1 MRWVK
6 PGHVRPRGDETR
18 EMPKQTKQRTP
29 SGSARGARTRGS
41 GGQRLAAAF
50 ELVERMPAL
59 AESRERLLRLTAKQG
74 ADEDEIVE
82 AVEAEPALAIA
93 VLRAANTRAGSG
105 RGGLSGVPQAVE
117 ILGPKGVERAT
128 SRLETYEFFERG
140 NGWRGLPDRF
150 RRHATATRRAVERV
164 GEVARLPG
172 RDELAVAALLHDIGK
187 LVMARLYRSYDE
199 LVGDPSVTPETRAR
213 KELRELGVDHALV
226 GGVLARR
233 WGLPQQVARAIER
246 HHSVEAEGSAA
257 AVRLADLIVNH
268 AHGAAVSP
276 EAVEASATRLGIDQ
290 VKLRALLYEYPY
302 SRPDRRRRSVPCP
315 LSAREIDALR
325 GLAGGKVYKEI
336 AEEMSLSASTVRTHL
351 HNVYRKIGA
360 VDRAQA
366 VLLARDRGWI

>member
-1 MRWVK
+1 
-6 PGHVRPRGDETR
+6 
-18 EMPKQTKQRTP
+18 MP
-29 SGSARGARTRGS
+29 
-41 GGQRLAAAF
+41 
-50 ELVERMPAL
+50 VL

-74 ADEDEIVE
+74 ADEDDIVE
-82 AVEAEPALAIA
+82 AIEADAALAIA
-93 VLRAANTRAGSG
+93 VMRAANNGSG
-105 RGGLSGVPQAVE
+105 PGRSRVSGVPQAVE
-117 ILGPKGVERAT
+117 VLSPRGIEKTT
-128 SRLETYEFFERG
+128 SKLETYEFFQYG

-172 RDELAVAALLHDIGK
+172 RDELAVAGLLHDVGK
-187 LVMARLYRSYDE
+187 LVMARLYHSYDE
-199 LVGDPSVTPETRAR
+199 LVSDPALTPEDRVRA
-213 KELRELGVDHALV
+213 ELRELGVDHALI

-246 HHSVEAEGSAA
+246 HHSAEADGAAA

-268 AHGAAVSP
+268 AHGMSVSP
-276 EAVEASATRLGIDQ
+276 EAVQASAARLGIDQ
-290 VKLRALLYEYPY
+290 VKLRSLLFEYPY
-302 SRPDRRRRSVPCP
+302 SRADRRRRSAPCP

-325 GLAGGKVYKEI
+325 GLADGKVYKEI

-366 VLLARDRGWI
+366 VLIARDRGWI